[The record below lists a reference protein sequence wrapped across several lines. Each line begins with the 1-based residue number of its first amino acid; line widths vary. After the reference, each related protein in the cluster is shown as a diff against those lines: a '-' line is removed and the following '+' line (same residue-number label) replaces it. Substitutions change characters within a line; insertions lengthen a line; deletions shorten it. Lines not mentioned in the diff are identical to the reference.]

1 VTRIAVAAA
10 SALARA
16 GLAAAMREAP
26 SIEMVSTLP
35 LNEMLG
41 SMASG
46 MGLDVLLVELPPE
59 NEGEWEA
66 ELAAL
71 AVDIAPA
78 GLVVLT
84 SAQASSVEW
93 RSSIVSTGVRGVIRR
108 DATPETL
115 VAARVCAAAGL
126 TVVEGA
132 ATTATRPMRVAPHR
146 SRIADSH
153 TGQRALTPREREVLA
168 LLAEGLAL
176 KVVAARLGISE
187 HTVKTHVG
195 SLYEKLGASSRA
207 EAIMEAARRGL
218 VMF

>member
-1 VTRIAVAAA
+1 ESRVTRIAVAAA
-10 SALARA
+10 SSLARA

-26 SIEMVSTLP
+26 SLEMVSTLP
-35 LNEMLG
+35 LNGTLG
-41 SMASG
+41 SIASG

-66 ELAAL
+66 EL
-71 AVDIAPA
+71 
-78 GLVVLT
+78 VVLT
-84 SAQASSVEW
+84 SAQASSVDW

-115 VAARVCAAAGL
+115 VAAIVCAAAGL

>member
-1 VTRIAVAAA
+1 
-10 SALARA
+10 
-16 GLAAAMREAP
+16 MREAP

-115 VAARVCAAAGL
+115 VAAIVCAAAGL

-168 LLAEGLAL
+168 LVADGRTNRQIAE
-176 KVVAARLGISE
+176 RLFISE
-187 HTVKTHVG
+187 STAGVHVSNILG
-195 SLYEKLGASSRA
+195 KLGVATRT
-207 EAIMEAARRGL
+207 EAAGVAVRL
-218 VMF
+218 NLDQP

>member
-1 VTRIAVAAA
+1 MTRIAVAAA
-10 SALARA
+10 SSLARA
-16 GLAAAMREAP
+16 GLAAALREAP
-26 SIEMVSTLP
+26 SLEVVSMLP
-35 LNEMLG
+35 LDGMLG

-59 NEGEWEA
+59 NEGEWEG

-71 AVDIAPA
+71 AVTIAPA
-78 GLVVLT
+78 GLMVLA
-84 SAQASSVEW
+84 SAHASSVQW
-93 RSSIVSTGVRGVIRR
+93 CSSIVSAGVRGVIRR

-115 VAARVCAAAGL
+115 VAAIVCVAAGL
-126 TVVEGA
+126 TVMERAAA
-132 ATTATRPMRVAPHR
+132 ATTRAMRVAPQS
-146 SRIADSH
+146 SRIADPH
-153 TGQRALTPREREVLA
+153 TGHRALTPREREVLA

-176 KVVAARLGISE
+176 KLVAARLGISE